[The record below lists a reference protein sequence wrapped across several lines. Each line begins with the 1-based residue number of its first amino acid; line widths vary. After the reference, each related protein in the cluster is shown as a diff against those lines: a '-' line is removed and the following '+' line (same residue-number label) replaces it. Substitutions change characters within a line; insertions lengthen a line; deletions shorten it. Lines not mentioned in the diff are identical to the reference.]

1 MAQRRLAPTKQPRSA
16 SATFRK
22 VAEILKSGKEWEIPK
37 DRKYNGSG
45 GPGIFLMD
53 LLGIKNSSN
62 NADSPDM
69 ADWEIKFHGG
79 TALLTLFH
87 KDPEPRGIIR
97 QMVHNHGWNDE
108 QGRISFR
115 HTIGKETQR
124 GFYIANE
131 EDRIVV
137 RNKYK
142 DAAVP
147 HWTHNTLFNA
157 FSAKCRRLIVVEGEV
172 LKNPRRVIYREATAY
187 WEPDIKGFTG
197 AIADGVF
204 CVDFDARTQ
213 KGMGSAIR
221 NHGTKF
227 RIKIDDL
234 PRVYANKIKITTVLG

>member
-1 MAQRRLAPTKQPRSA
+1 MAQRRLAPTKQPRSG
-16 SATFRK
+16 SAAFKK
-22 VAEILKSGKEWEIPK
+22 VAEILKTGVWVFPTEG
-37 DRKYNGSG
+37 KYNGSG
-45 GPGIFLMD
+45 APGRLLED
-53 LLGIKNSSN
+53 LLGINEN
-62 NADSPDM
+62 NADSPDL

-97 QMVHNHGWNDE
+97 QMVHNHGWDDGK
-108 QGRISFR
+108 GRISFR

-124 GFYIANE
+124 GFYIADE
-131 EDRIVV
+131 EDRIVI

-172 LKNPRRVIYREATAY
+172 LKNPRRVIYRKATAY
-187 WEPDIKGFTG
+187 WEPDIKGFTK
-197 AIADGVF
+197 AIVDGLF
-204 CVDFDARTQ
+204 YVDFDARTQ
-213 KGMGSAIR
+213 KGIGSAIR

-234 PRVYANKIKITTVLG
+234 SRVYANKITITTGLG

>member
-1 MAQRRLAPTKQPRSA
+1 MAQRRMAPTKQPRSA
-16 SATFRK
+16 SEAFK
-22 VAEILKSGKEWEIPK
+22 KISEILKTGAWIFPEEG
-37 DRKYNGSG
+37 KYNGSG
-45 GPGIFLMD
+45 APGRYLED
-53 LLGIKNSSN
+53 LLGIDEN
-62 NADSPDM
+62 NADSPDLG
-69 ADWEIKFHGG
+69 DWEIKFHGG

-97 QMVHNHGWNDE
+97 TMVHEHGWPDDK
-108 QGRISFR
+108 GRISFR
-115 HTIGKETQR
+115 HTISKETQR
-124 GFYIANE
+124 GFYIADE

-157 FSAKCRRLIVVEGEV
+157 FSSKCRRLIVVEGEV
-172 LKNPRRVIYREATAY
+172 FKNPRRVIYREATAY
-187 WEPDIKGFTG
+187 WEPDIKGFTR
-197 AIADGVF
+197 AIADGLF

-234 PRVYANKIKITTVLG
+234 SRVYANKLKITTGLG